1 MTVPERNA
9 KREEQDK
16 HPNGTLNV
24 IVEHHTKLLDG
35 TVQHPSKQANK
46 QIVRPRKELS
56 PMAAAGKAIR
66 ALGGKMSI
74 ESAGSNKGITIWVR
88 FPTKRQ
94 NVEPVKHVEQN
105 EKVTVLPSLR
115 DYEAF

>member
-1 MTVPERNA
+1 MTDTERNV
-9 KREEQDK
+9 KLEEQSK

-24 IVEHHTKLLDG
+24 IAEHQAKLLDG
-35 TVQHPSKQANK
+35 TVQHPSKQ
-46 QIVRPRKELS
+46 IVHPPKELS

-74 ESAGSNKGITIWVR
+74 ESAGVGKGITIWFR

-94 NVEPVKHVEQN
+94 NVKPNDKD
-105 EKVTVLPSLR
+105 TVLPSLR
-115 DYEAF
+115 EYEAL